1 MVVDAVVT
9 RVIDHIVGH
18 AVGVYGA
25 VASVVLQDA
34 RSVHFVTLFDRVNMS
49 CTFCVFCRRKIK
61 YFIRILAYGKK
72 FADFW
77 DFLKTLKIPK

>member
-49 CTFCVFCRRKIK
+49 CTFCVFCRRKSN
-61 YFIRILAYGKK
+61 ILFYKNPTVSRGASG
-72 FADFW
+72 FTH
-77 DFLKTLKIPK
+77 L